1 VAGSGGAR
9 TGLPYPAAV
18 CAATHRSR
26 GLLLLFA
33 LWVAP
38 TALADS
44 FEDPASWV
52 ATIQPST
59 LLQTWLHEEV
69 EALRA
74 DDPALAKQTIR
85 VAIIDLPSEGAPQ
98 LADWHGDSPV
108 YPASVPKFVYLMAAY
123 AWRDEGRLT
132 IDPELDRQLQQMIY
146 VSSNRATQKV
156 VARLTETEP
165 GPRLAPDAYAEF
177 RHKRLGVKRWLAHL
191 GISDLHTV
199 HPTYDGGGDLFGREV
214 QFLEDESVEGSLPN
228 QTGQYRNRQA
238 MTAVATAKLLA
249 LLATDRALSPESS
262 AEVRERMRRDIE
274 KQRYLKSRIA
284 GGAAKLR
291 ELEVF
296 AKTGTWGPIYADAGI
311 VRHPSGHQ
319 LIGAV
324 FLEGSPRYRGSF
336 IARLIERAVRRLFA
350 SE

>member
-1 VAGSGGAR
+1 MRVVSR
-9 TGLPYPAAV
+9 
-18 CAATHRSR
+18 RSR

-38 TALADS
+38 TAGADS
-44 FEDPASWV
+44 FGDPASWV
-52 ATIQPST
+52 AAIESSQ
-59 LLQTWLHEEV
+59 LLQSWLHEEV

-85 VAIIDLPSEGAPQ
+85 VAIIDLPPEGAPQ
-98 LADWHGDSPV
+98 LADWQGDSPV

-132 IDPELDRQLQQMIY
+132 IDRELDRQLQQMIY

-165 GPRLAPDAYAEF
+165 GPRLPPDAYAEF
-177 RHKRLGVKRWLAHL
+177 RHKRLGIKRWLAEL
-191 GISDLHTV
+191 GIRDLHTV

-238 MTAVATAKLLA
+238 MTAVATAKG
-249 LLATDRALSPESS
+249 RA
-262 AEVRERMRRDIE
+262 RR
-274 KQRYLKSRIA
+274 RCTRCA
-284 GGAAKLR
+284 G
-291 ELEVF
+291 
-296 AKTGTWGPIYADAGI
+296 
-311 VRHPSGHQ
+311 
-319 LIGAV
+319 
-324 FLEGSPRYRGSF
+324 
-336 IARLIERAVRRLFA
+336 
-350 SE
+350 